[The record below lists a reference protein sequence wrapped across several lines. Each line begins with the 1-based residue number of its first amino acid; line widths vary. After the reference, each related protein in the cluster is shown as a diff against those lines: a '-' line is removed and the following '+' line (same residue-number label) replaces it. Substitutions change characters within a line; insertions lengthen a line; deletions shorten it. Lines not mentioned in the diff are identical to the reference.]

1 MLTRKVGNVD
11 RCLRAILANAALA
24 AFFML
29 PTTPI
34 LHWVYLVVGVIG
46 VGTAAI
52 SSCPIYTI
60 FGLRTC
66 PMKTGE

>member
-1 MLTRKVGNVD
+1 MLKTNVGNID
-11 RCLRAILANAALA
+11 RILRAILGIAALA

-29 PTTPI
+29 PTTGI
-34 LHWVYLVVGVIG
+34 LHWVYLVIGVIG